1 MSAQGVCGPPD
12 HARRAIGWALAGV
25 MLASFAAGVVA
36 FAPAEHR
43 AQKLAQMRQRYAAKY
58 SARLKRKP

>member
-1 MSAQGVCGPPD
+1 
-12 HARRAIGWALAGV
+12 